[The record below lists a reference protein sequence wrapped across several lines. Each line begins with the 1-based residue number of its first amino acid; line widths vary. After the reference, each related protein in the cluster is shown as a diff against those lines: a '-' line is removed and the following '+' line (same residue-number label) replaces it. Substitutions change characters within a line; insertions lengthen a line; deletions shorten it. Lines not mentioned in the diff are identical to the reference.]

1 MTVMHDDRTPP
12 PGGSVW
18 RRLAAVLRGV
28 LAVAVL
34 LASAVDDMVTA
45 ALGVA
50 PVLPR
55 AARGVRR
62 VVRPLGREIGDAF
75 RGGRD
80 DVVDA
85 EVIEDAR
92 RWA

>member
-1 MTVMHDDRTPP
+1 MTVVHNDPAPP
-12 PGGSVW
+12 PGGSTW
-18 RRLAAVLRGV
+18 RRLAAVARGV

-45 ALGVA
+45 VLGVA

-55 AARGVRR
+55 IGRGVRR
-62 VVRPLGREIGDAF
+62 LARPLGREIGDAF

-80 DVVDA
+80 GVVDA

>member
-1 MTVMHDDRTPP
+1 MTVMHNDPAPP
-12 PGGSVW
+12 PGGSAR
-18 RRLAAVLRGV
+18 RRLAAVLRGL
-28 LAVAVL
+28 LAVVAL
-34 LASAVDDMVTA
+34 LAGAVDELVTA

-55 AARGVRR
+55 VARGVRLMAR
-62 VVRPLGREIGDAF
+62 RLGREISDAF
-75 RGGRD
+75 RGGREG
-80 DVVDA
+80 VVDA